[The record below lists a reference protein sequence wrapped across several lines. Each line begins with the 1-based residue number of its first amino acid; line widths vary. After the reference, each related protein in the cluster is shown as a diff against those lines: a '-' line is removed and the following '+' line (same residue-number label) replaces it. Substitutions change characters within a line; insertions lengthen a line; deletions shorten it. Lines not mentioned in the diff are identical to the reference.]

1 MCTAY
6 IHYMGVT
13 GKYTQRRLT
22 AESDVVNAVTA
33 LINATMKGFQLAG
46 RDPDRAFRS
55 GMQLVD
61 LKLALLWQPS
71 VDASRLQRVPTDEN
85 GTPWPSW
92 SWAAWRGAVQYG
104 EVACSLISRVG
115 VFPLG
120 LPSHWWYSGIS
131 SAMMVGLFA
140 EMCDVLV
147 SWRDLLRKPTRARR
161 SCQKAILMRDRCS
174 PRMCCSG
181 LGR

>member
-6 IHYMGVT
+6 IEHYMGVT

-46 RDPDRAFRS
+46 RDLNRAFRS

-71 VDASRLQRVPTDEN
+71 VNASRLRRVPTDEN
-85 GTPWPSW
+85 GTLWSSW
-92 SWAAWRGAVQYG
+92 SWATWRGAVQYG
-104 EVACSLISRVG
+104 EVSVFTDIQGGGASSWITQSLV
-115 VFPLG
+115 
-120 LPSHWWYSGIS
+120 
-131 SAMMVGLFA
+131 
-140 EMCDVLV
+140 E
-147 SWRDLLRKPTRARR
+147 
-161 SCQKAILMRDRCS
+161 Q
-174 PRMCCSG
+174 
-181 LGR
+181 